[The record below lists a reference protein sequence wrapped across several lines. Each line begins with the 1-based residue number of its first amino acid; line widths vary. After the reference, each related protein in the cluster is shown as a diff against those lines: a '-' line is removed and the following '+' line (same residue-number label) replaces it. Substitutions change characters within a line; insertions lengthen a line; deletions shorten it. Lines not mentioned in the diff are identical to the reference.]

1 MNPIESILQLK
12 GHHVYVVSPDETVL
26 DAVEAM
32 CMARVGSLVVMDDGT
47 LVGIFAERDLM
58 TRVVLARRDPA
69 TTKVADVMTREVVC
83 IAPDV
88 SPQQAMTII
97 TERRVRHLPVLD
109 DGGGIVGLVSI
120 GDLVRWSITVKDREI
135 GEMQDYVTG
144 RYPG

>member
-12 GHHVYVVSPDETVL
+12 GHHVYVVSPEETVL

-32 CMARVGSLVVMDDGT
+32 CMARVGSLVVMDEGG

-69 TTKVADVMTREVVC
+69 TTRVAEVMTRDVVC

-88 SPQQAMTII
+88 TPQQAMTII

-109 DGGGIVGLVSI
+109 GGGIVGLVSI
-120 GDLVRWSITVKDREI
+120 GDLVRWGLSVKEREI